1 MQHDRCTEQEVQHQP
16 QTVNWLKIRGGNYDE
31 AHSKQGRKEK
41 VRQQEEVPKMLC
53 VVWSE
58 ISKENENKGLLLF
71 SLPLFRNCLSQ
82 LSTVLSKLAHFS
94 GRNTKLPSKK
104 NHWPTSC
111 GVGINRNEVAVQ
123 WERLFSQHT
132 SRFFAS

>member
-1 MQHDRCTEQEVQHQP
+1 MKPIQNKAE
-16 QTVNWLKIRGGNYDE
+16 K
-31 AHSKQGRKEK
+31 RKSE
-41 VRQQEEVPKMLC
+41 QEEVPKMLC

-71 SLPLFRNCLSQ
+71 SLPLFRNCQSQ
-82 LSTVLSKLAHFS
+82 FSTVLSNLAHFS

-123 WERLFSQHT
+123 RERFFSQHT